1 MKEYIITNAVLAVEF
16 LISPRTLFQ
25 LPLPVN
31 KNYKENLKMDK
42 AQREAIVA
50 KFARKPGDTGS
61 PEVQVAL
68 LTARIVEL
76 TAHLKENPKDHSTR
90 RGLLAMVALRKK
102 QLAYLM
108 REDYAKYIELT
119 DALSIRRTK

>member
-1 MKEYIITNAVLAVEF
+1 
-16 LISPRTLFQ
+16 
-25 LPLPVN
+25 
-31 KNYKENLKMDK
+31 MDK
-42 AQREAIVA
+42 AKKTEII
-50 KFARKPGDTGS
+50 KKYARKEGDTGS
-61 PEVQVAL
+61 PEVQIAVL
-68 LTARIVEL
+68 SARISEL
-76 TAHLKENPKDHSTR
+76 TEHLRSNKKDNSTR

>member
-1 MKEYIITNAVLAVEF
+1 
-16 LISPRTLFQ
+16 
-25 LPLPVN
+25 
-31 KNYKENLKMDK
+31 MDK
-42 AQREAIVA
+42 AVKTEII
-50 KFARKPGDTGS
+50 KKYARKEGDTGS
-61 PEVQVAL
+61 PEVQIAL
-68 LTARIVEL
+68 LSARISEL
-76 TAHLKENPKDHSTR
+76 TEHLKSNFKDHSTR

>member
-1 MKEYIITNAVLAVEF
+1 ML
-16 LISPRTLFQ
+16 L
-25 LPLPVN
+25 LPGRERKRKGEL
-31 KNYKENLKMDK
+31 EMDK
-42 AQREAIVA
+42 AQREQIVA

-76 TAHLKENPKDHSTR
+76 TAHLKANPKDHSTR